1 MNSRKMIAAVL
12 TAALLTLGGLSRL
25 AAQSSAFRYFG
36 PLGRVITPNGDQK
49 NDMIFFCFDNFAD
62 SGVVGRVFTLLGSEV
77 ASMTQVRTPLPGC
90 PGGNLPQYMTWDGR
104 TSEGTVSSGMYV
116 YRIEA
121 EGKTY
126 TGTLLVVR

>member
-1 MNSRKMIAAVL
+1 MNARQMIVAVV
-12 TAALLTLGGLSRL
+12 TAALLAWGGTSRL

-49 NDMIFFCFDNFAD
+49 NDKVFFCFDNFAD
-62 SGVVGRVFTLLGSEV
+62 SGVVGRVYTLLGAEV
-77 ASMTQVRTPLPGC
+77 ASMTQVRTALPGC
-90 PGGNLPQYMTWDGR
+90 PGGNLPQHMTWDGR
-104 TSEGTVSSGMYV
+104 TSEGVVTGGMYV

-121 EGKTY
+121 EGKMY